1 MFRLMNGFC
10 LVTKG
15 CNGVNRVQ
23 NYDLNFALASHQ
35 GGFLALKAYYLPD
48 YGVFVNFA
56 LSLYAEKVNKNIES
70 HAPVCSPIYI
80 NIV

>member
-35 GGFLALKAYYLPD
+35 GGFFALKAYYLPN
-48 YGVFVNFA
+48 YGVFANFA
-56 LSLYAEKVNKNIES
+56 LSLSAEKVDE
-70 HAPVCSPIYI
+70 
-80 NIV
+80 